1 MEAVSMHG
9 MENVNEGQRLSVRMC
24 ESTGRIM
31 IARVWV
37 DQVDTMLNTTTEPME
52 EKLHSKS
59 TKLK

>member
-1 MEAVSMHG
+1 MHG